1 MDNIRIE
8 KHPFTAFIPSK
19 VNCLILGS
27 FPGREQT
34 LEMPAPHE
42 WFYGAKRNQL
52 WQILEWVYERKLED
66 RNAKQALFESAGIAI
81 TDIIKTCKRRDGTNM
96 DENLEVIEWNIE
108 EIDQILKLYS
118 PLVFFTS
125 RFVEKQ
131 FKMFFPDYKATDLLP
146 SPSPRYFRLRIT
158 DKARIYKQKL
168 PLL

>member
-34 LEMPAPHE
+34 LAPPSPHE

-66 RNAKQALFESAGIAI
+66 RTSKQALFESAGIAI
-81 TDIIKTCKRRDGTNM
+81 TDIIKTCRRRDGTNM
-96 DENLEVIEWNIE
+96 DENLEVIEWNTD
-108 EIDQILKLYS
+108 EIDRILKTYS
-118 PLVFFTS
+118 PPVFFTS

-131 FKMFFPDYKATDLLP
+131 FKRFFPDYKATDLLP

-168 PLL
+168 PSL